1 MKFRKQMIT
10 VLLIISLSALISC
23 ASDDEKAPSVEVNM
37 ANRAFDLSIGIKEA
51 FLRKDGD
58 ALRRLCGK
66 DLSDELVSEMG
77 RFKEKDIDFTMR
89 WVDIDEEGGVHL
101 YIQWNRVTVDPESEK
116 QMSGLALFVFNKELL
131 AEEIM
136 RENPFID

>member
-10 VLLIISLSALISC
+10 ALLIISLSALISC

-66 DLSDELVSEMG
+66 DLSDELVFVMEE
-77 RFKEKDIDFTMR
+77 FKGKDIDFKMR
-89 WVDIDEEGGVHL
+89 WVDIDEEGEMHL
-101 YIQWNRVTVDPESEK
+101 YIQWNKFMGDSARGE
-116 QMSGLALFVFNKELL
+116 QISGLALFVLNRDFI
-131 AEEIM
+131 AVEIM
-136 RENPFID
+136 RENPFIN